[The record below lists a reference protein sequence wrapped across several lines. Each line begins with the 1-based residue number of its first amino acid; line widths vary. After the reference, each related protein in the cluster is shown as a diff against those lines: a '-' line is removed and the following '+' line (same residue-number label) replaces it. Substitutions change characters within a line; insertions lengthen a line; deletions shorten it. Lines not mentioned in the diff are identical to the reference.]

1 MSARVV
7 VPRGRFSLAAS
18 MRFAEGFTPDP
29 HASGA
34 TGHLHLAFVPDGETL
49 PAGACVREEDGDLV
63 VEISGEA
70 DHERAHAQAL
80 RILSL
85 DIDGTGFAA
94 VGARDPVIGGLQE
107 RYDGL
112 RPVGFLSPFEAGV
125 WFLLGQRIRTAQAAR
140 LKARV
145 RDALGG
151 PVTVC
156 GERLVAFPG
165 PHALV
170 DLGVVEG
177 IPEVKRER
185 ITALAR
191 AAVDGA
197 LDGDRLR
204 ALHPADAIAELQE
217 LPGVGPFT
225 AQGIVLRGAG
235 APDVLAAAEPRLGR
249 AIVHAYGL
257 DAPLSDVQVAELA
270 EAWRPFR
277 SWATVLLRV
286 DLDRGAPGSR

>member
-7 VPRGRFSLAAS
+7 VPRGPFSLAAS
-18 MRFAEGFTPDP
+18 MRFAEGFAPDP
-29 HASGA
+29 HAPDAA
-34 TGHLHLAFVPDGETL
+34 TGHLHLAFVPDGETE
-49 PAGACVREEDGDLV
+49 PVGACVREERGDLV
-63 VEISGEA
+63 VEVTGGA
-70 DHERAHAQAL
+70 DHERAHAQVL

-85 DIDGTGFAA
+85 DIDGAGFSA
-94 VGARDPVIGGLQE
+94 VGERDRVIGALQQ

-125 WFLLGQRIRTAQAAR
+125 WFLLGQRIRMAQAAR
-140 LKARV
+140 LKARL
-145 RDALGG
+145 RDAFGQA
-151 PVTVC
+151 VDVC

-170 DLGVVEG
+170 DPGAVEG
-177 IPEVKRER
+177 IPEAKRKR
-185 ITALAR
+185 IAAFAR

-204 ALHPADAIAELQE
+204 ALDPADAIAELQS

-235 APDVLAAAEPRLGR
+235 APDVLVAAVPRLAR
-249 AIVHAYGL
+249 AIAHAYHL
-257 DAPLSDVQVAELA
+257 PAPPSDAQVAELA
-270 EAWRPFR
+270 DGWRPFR

-286 DLDRGAPGSR
+286 DLDRGAPAR